1 MITVYIYLG
10 ATGLLF
16 AVMYLVYRHG
26 QKMEKM
32 TGLEQK
38 IKAAEDAKEVKDNIG
53 KLPIDAV
60 HDRLS
65 KWRR

>member
-1 MITVYIYLG
+1 MITLYIYLG
-10 ATGLLF
+10 AIGVLF
-16 AVMYLVYRHG
+16 AVLYLAYRHG
-26 QKMEKM
+26 EKMERM
-32 TGLEQK
+32 SGLEQK
-38 IKAAEDAKEVKDNIG
+38 IKAAEDAKEVKDMVG